1 MSNVEGPFFQKNVTK
16 GIGAMTTAIQPKTV
30 LAHLKPKA
38 LNICVVN
45 NGKAVPDK
53 FPGQARRRW
62 IKILPNPWEIR
73 GKKKIYSQGFDQL
86 KQMMQMDHN

>member
-1 MSNVEGPFFQKNVTK
+1 MSNEVLFSKKKCTK
-16 GIGAMTTAIQPKTV
+16 GIGAMITATQPKTV

-53 FPGQARRRW
+53 FPGQARRR
-62 IKILPNPWEIR
+62 
-73 GKKKIYSQGFDQL
+73 
-86 KQMMQMDHN
+86 